1 MLITPQESIIIISIL
16 QMRKL
21 SYMDFKDL
29 DKISQ

>member
-1 MLITPQESIIIISIL
+1 MLITAQESIIIINIL
-16 QMRKL
+16 QMTKL